1 MNYKIQP
8 EFSFRFLTIAM
19 ASRLY
24 GLSRWKISQAIK
36 RGDLQATKHRRITFI
51 IEQHLID
58 YLSRTAQPAKGDAA

>member
-1 MNYKIQP
+1 
-8 EFSFRFLTIAM
+8 M